1 MKLERLKPFVND
13 PLLWK
18 PFEEYLDMRI
28 DYAYANMDR
37 IDSPNDF
44 YREQG
49 VVRALKRLKQMRDE
63 VNGTRT

>member
-1 MKLERLKPFVND
+1 
-13 PLLWK
+13 
-18 PFEEYLDMRI
+18 MRI